1 MWGETLD
8 FHASVASFSRE
19 KLAGCPAFP
28 LSPNLPPS
36 GSPMH
41 DVPQIF
47 VTAARYSHVTLSRH
61 DQFEGVIAAAKTGAE
76 WAITVLY
83 REFGPGLL
91 RYLRAQAPADGEDLA
106 SEVWMN
112 AAAGLGRFEGD
123 EAAFRCWLFSIA
135 RRRLIDFR
143 RREQRRRAMLSSLE
157 TTGASHAV
165 DREARALMAS
175 ESEAALAHI
184 ATLPPDQAEVVL
196 LRVVAG
202 LNVEEVAAIVGKK
215 AGAVRVMQHRALKR
229 LSGRLVRERREAD
242 VTEWTPGAIL
252 IVRCIPYHST

>member
-1 MWGETLD
+1 
-8 FHASVASFSRE
+8 
-19 KLAGCPAFP
+19 
-28 LSPNLPPS
+28 
-36 GSPMH
+36 MH

-47 VTAARYSHVTLSRH
+47 VTVARYSQLTLSRH
-61 DQFEGVIAAAKTGAE
+61 EQFEGVIAAAKTGAE
-76 WAITVLY
+76 WAITALY

-112 AAAGLGRFEGD
+112 VAAGLGRFEGD

-135 RRRLIDFR
+135 KRRLIDFR
-143 RREQRRRAMLSSLE
+143 RREQRRRTMLNSLE
-157 TTGASHAV
+157 PTGASDSV
-165 DREARALMAS
+165 DPAAQALMAS
-175 ESEAALAHI
+175 ESEVALAHI

-202 LNVEEVAAIVGKK
+202 LDVAEVATIVGKK
-215 AGAVRVMQHRALKR
+215 AGAVRVLQHRALKR

-242 VTEWTPGAIL
+242 VTE
-252 IVRCIPYHST
+252 

>member
-1 MWGETLD
+1 MASLKLH
-8 FHASVASFSRE
+8 HAS
-19 KLAGCPAFP
+19 
-28 LSPNLPPS
+28 
-36 GSPMH
+36 
-41 DVPQIF
+41 
-47 VTAARYSHVTLSRH
+47 RYSQLTLSGH
-61 DQFEGVIAAAKTGAE
+61 EQFEGVIGGAKTGAE
-76 WAITVLY
+76 WAITALY

-112 AAAGLGRFEGD
+112 VAAGVGRFQGD

-143 RREQRRRAMLSSLE
+143 RREQRRQTMLSSLE
-157 TTGASHAV
+157 PTVASDAV
-165 DREARALMAS
+165 DPEARALMAS

-202 LNVEEVAAIVGKK
+202 LDAEAVAAIIGKK
-215 AGAVRVMQHRALKR
+215 AGAVRVLQHRALKR

-242 VTEWTPGAIL
+242 VTE
-252 IVRCIPYHST
+252 